1 MAEYEP
7 VRQQLAAMFTPG
19 MFGDPAATADAIF
32 QAVDADEAPLPGARA
47 VAPDDSP
54 GLYGPSGLFGR
65 SGERYRTPRRDR
77 ARNEEYNRKE
87 VVMKAIV
94 IGGGTIGSAVKKA
107 LEEKGH
113 AVVSVGRKSGDYQA
127 DISDPNSLKALFS
140 KIGPFDAVACA
151 AGDVSFAPLEQTTDE
166 QWASSIRAK
175 GMGQIDLVRT
185 ALPFIADKGS
195 FTLISGV
202 LTDEYIAGGVIGAVV
217 NHIVEGFVKAA
228 AVELPRVVRINCISP
243 TLLTESVAYY
253 PYFPGFIPVDAR
265 EVGQAYLRAISNPFT
280 GRILKL
286 HKTDS

>member
-1 MAEYEP
+1 
-7 VRQQLAAMFTPG
+7 
-19 MFGDPAATADAIF
+19 
-32 QAVDADEAPLPGARA
+32 
-47 VAPDDSP
+47 
-54 GLYGPSGLFGR
+54 
-65 SGERYRTPRRDR
+65 
-77 ARNEEYNRKE
+77 
-87 VVMKAIV
+87 MKAILF
-94 IGGGTIGSAVKKA
+94 GTGNVGSAVKKA

-113 AVVSVGRKSGDYQA
+113 EVVSVGRKSGDWQA

-140 KIGPFDAVACA
+140 KVGPFEAVACA

-195 FTLISGV
+195 LTLISAV

-228 AVELPRVVRINCISP
+228 AVELPCGVRINCISP
-243 TLLTESVAYY
+243 TVLTESVAYH
-253 PYFPGFIPVDAR
+253 PYFPGFIPVDAW
-265 EVGQAYLRAISNPFT
+265 EVGQAYLRAISNPIT

-286 HKTDS
+286 HKDS